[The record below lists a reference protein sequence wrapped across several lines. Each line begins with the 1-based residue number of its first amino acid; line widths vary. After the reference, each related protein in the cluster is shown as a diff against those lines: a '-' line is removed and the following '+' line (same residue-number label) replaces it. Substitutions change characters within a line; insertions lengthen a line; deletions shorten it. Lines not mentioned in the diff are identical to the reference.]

1 MRGTKRQWS
10 SWNVLRVWTLAPPY
24 TFQVFVSFSVL
35 AAAKNGSKFGW
46 ERKARFPD
54 LKDFTFSNFFRSFRS
69 FRSFGA
75 NHREAADIPLVDS
88 AMSRKY
94 GLSPA
99 AFF

>member
-1 MRGTKRQWS
+1 
-10 SWNVLRVWTLAPPY
+10 
-24 TFQVFVSFSVL
+24 VSFSVL

-54 LKDFTFSNFFRSFRS
+54 LKDFTFSNFFRSF
-69 FRSFGA
+69 GA